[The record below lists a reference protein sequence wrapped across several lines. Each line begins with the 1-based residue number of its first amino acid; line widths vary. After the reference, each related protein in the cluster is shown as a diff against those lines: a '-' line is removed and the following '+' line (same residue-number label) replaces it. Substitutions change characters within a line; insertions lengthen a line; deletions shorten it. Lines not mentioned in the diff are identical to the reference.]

1 MGYLNANISNS
12 QKALFFNTNIK
23 YFYNIKHWKDQRRF
37 MTQLLKIAD
46 NKTKY
51 KIIFMN

>member
-1 MGYLNANISNS
+1 MQIYQIAKKHYFLI
-12 QKALFFNTNIK
+12 NIK

-51 KIIFMN
+51 KIIHILKTIL